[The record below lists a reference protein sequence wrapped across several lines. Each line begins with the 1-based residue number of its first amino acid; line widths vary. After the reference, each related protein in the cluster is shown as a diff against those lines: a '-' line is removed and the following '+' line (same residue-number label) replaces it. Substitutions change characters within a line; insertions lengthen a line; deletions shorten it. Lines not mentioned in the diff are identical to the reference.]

1 MALPRGDRTMES
13 PGKMRKITEKFLL
26 VLLLALTGW
35 AAYVQFHSQA
45 ARVLAQRQDE
55 TIYTAIL
62 TQPAM
67 AASYNPAT
75 RKVRLT
81 TVNRRKLPKD
91 PLENAQNLF
100 DTAGIEVQQV
110 RYFIPKTL
118 KKDEYWRRFK
128 YTLENWR
135 YNPLLAFEAFWQ
147 YVAALH
153 DKRTN
158 LRPAEFLLYA
168 MDLSRLEITD
178 FTVRTAGEKTA
189 KKKQSAVPEDH
200 IAEPVEDRAPLAVE
214 DRPLIV
220 EILNGAGRKGAALEL
235 TQYLRDQSQKGL
247 LQVDVLQYDNYP
259 GPHQP
264 KTRIVDYTGRLA
276 QIKQLTTAIG
286 VNSEIESEKQG
297 TAICDVRI
305 IIGEDFKQPL

>member
-1 MALPRGDRTMES
+1 MES
-13 PGKMRKITEKFLL
+13 SGKMRQAIEKFLL
-26 VLLLALTGW
+26 IFLLALTGW

-45 ARVLAQRQDE
+45 AGVLAKRQDE
-55 TIYTAIL
+55 TIYVAFL

-67 AASYNPAT
+67 TASYNPVK
-75 RKVRLT
+75 RKVTLT
-81 TVNRRKLPKD
+81 TVNRRKLPKE
-91 PLENAQNLF
+91 PKANAENLF
-100 DTAGIEVQQV
+100 EAAGIEVDQV

-118 KKDEYWRRFK
+118 KKEQYWTHFK
-128 YTLENWR
+128 YVLENWR
-135 YNPLLAFEAFWQ
+135 YNPLLAVQTFWD
-147 YVAALH
+147 YISALH

-168 MDLSRLEITD
+168 MELTRLEITD
-178 FTVRTAGEKTA
+178 FTVRTAGEKA
-189 KKKQSAVPEDH
+189 KKKNKSSVPEDH
-200 IAEPVEDRAPLAVE
+200 IAAPVEDRAPLAVE

-220 EILNGAGRKGAALEL
+220 EILNGAGKKGAALEL

-286 VNSEIESEKQG
+286 VSSEIESEKQG